1 MSHYRTIEVE
11 GTTYRYVVG
20 RHRTNI
26 VDVGLFDNS
35 RIGYVYDEDITE
47 VRPSHIEKVI
57 RRELGIPAK
66 VYDWDTPVTKADP
79 GPKTRGFRKLIG
91 ETIVDVTVTAN
102 SVILRDAFGVEYSIE
117 GDTTGIVSLRVLGD

>member
-1 MSHYRTIEVE
+1 MSHCRTIEVE

-66 VYDWDTPVTKADP
+66 VYDWDTPVTKADL